1 MKLNFQ
7 TQLFKKHILILFK
20 SFDFYLYLI
29 LNKSEANRTCHQLP
43 RSIPTPD
50 AQCRFTQREQINQIS
65 SYIDGTTVYGV
76 DESLVAD
83 IRDPESDA
91 GELKMSQKYSG
102 DLHGGTLP
110 QTDEMIHH
118 MGKPRNDFIFPIA
131 KLSPTLSEWIREFL

>member
-1 MKLNFQ
+1 MEHFLKSPYFFRASC
-7 TQLFKKHILILFK
+7 TCPSIFTLFI
-20 SFDFYLYLI
+20 FYFEQI
-29 LNKSEANRTCHQLP
+29 EANRTCHQLP

-118 MGKPRNDFIFPIA
+118 MGKPRNDLIFSDSKI
-131 KLSPTLSEWIREFL
+131 